1 VFPAVA
7 DFVSKEETMAA
18 PLEGIK
24 ILDLTK
30 LAPGPHCTMI
40 LGDLGAD
47 IIRVDEPGEPTGRR
61 AEQAGTAQVKAPR
74 PSSAPTNALGRN
86 KRSIGLNLKSEPGRE
101 IFLRLAQTA
110 DIVVEEF
117 RPGVAKRLG
126 IDYEVL
132 SQRNPRLIYCAVTGF
147 GQTGP
152 YRDLVGHDLN
162 YIAQAGAL
170 GLIGREDQLPTIPLN
185 LLADYAGGGMHA
197 AIGVLAA
204 LVARYQTGRGQY
216 VDIAMLDG
224 TMLLLAQALSN
235 FYNTNKVPERGTTP
249 GDGGAPFYNIYETSD
264 GKLITIA
271 SMEPWFYANLCR
283 ALGCAQFI
291 GGQYNREQ
299 WPEMFEHFARAFKT
313 KTRDQWWEFLTQA
326 DICTGRMLTLDELE
340 NDPQIRARNMIV
352 EVETPSGETVKQI
365 GISVKLSDT
374 PGSIRALAPTLGQH
388 TEAILEDLGYSRQEV
403 ARWRAEGAIR

>member
-1 VFPAVA
+1 
-7 DFVSKEETMAA
+7 MAA
-18 PLEGIK
+18 SAPLNGIK

-47 IIRVDEPGEPTGRR
+47 IIRVEEPGEPTGRR
-61 AEQAGTAQVKAPR
+61 AAQAGTAQVKAPR
-74 PSSAPTNALGRN
+74 PSYAATNAVARN
-86 KRSIGLNLKSEPGRE
+86 KRSIGLNLKSEPGRD
-101 IFLRLAQTA
+101 IFLRLARNV
-110 DIVVEEF
+110 DVVVEEF

-126 IDYEVL
+126 IDYETL
-132 SQRNPRLIYCAVTGF
+132 SQTNPRLIYCAVTGF

-152 YRDLVGHDLN
+152 YHNLVGHDLN

-170 GLIGREDQLPTIPLN
+170 SLIGRKDQMPSIPLN

-204 LVARYQTGRGQY
+204 LVARNQTGRGQY

-224 TMLLLAQALSN
+224 VMLLLAQALSTYFGN
-235 FYNTNKVPERGTTP
+235 QRVPERGTQP
-249 GDGGAPFYNIYETSD
+249 GDGGAPFYNMYETKD
-264 GKLITIA
+264 GRIITIA

-283 ALGCAQFI
+283 ALNCEQYI
-291 GGQYNREQ
+291 GGQYQREK
-299 WPEMFEHFARAFKT
+299 WPEMFEHFARTFKT
-313 KTRDQWWEFLTQA
+313 RTRDEWWEILTKA
-326 DICTGRMLTLDELE
+326 DICVGRMLTVDELE

-374 PGSIRALAPTLGQH
+374 PGSIRSLAPTLGQH
-388 TEAILEDLGYSRQEV
+388 TDSILADLGYTPQDI
-403 ARWRAEGAIR
+403 ARWRADGAIR

>member
-1 VFPAVA
+1 
-7 DFVSKEETMAA
+7 MAA
-18 PLEGIK
+18 PTPLDGIK

-47 IIRVDEPGEPTGRR
+47 IVRVEEPGEPTGRR
-61 AEQAGTAQVKAPR
+61 AAQSGTLQVKAPR
-74 PSSAPTNALGRN
+74 PSYAPTNAVARN
-86 KRSIGLNLKSEPGRE
+86 KRSIGLNLKSQPGRD
-101 IFLRLAQTA
+101 IFLRLAGDA
-110 DIVVEEF
+110 DVVVEEF

-132 SQRNPRLIYCAVTGF
+132 SGLNPRLIYCAVTGF

-170 GLIGREDQLPTIPLN
+170 GLIGRRDQLPTIPLN

-204 LVARYQTGRGQY
+204 LVARNQTGRGQY

-224 TMLLLAQALSN
+224 VMLLLAQALSTY
-235 FYNTNKVPERGTTP
+235 FGSRKVPERGTQP
-249 GDGGAPFYNIYETSD
+249 GDGGAPFYNMYETSD
-264 GKLITIA
+264 GKIITIA

-283 ALGCAQFI
+283 ALKCEQYI
-291 GGQYNREQ
+291 GGQYERDK
-299 WPEMFEHFARAFKT
+299 WPEMSEHFASTFKT
-313 KTRDQWWEFLTQA
+313 KTRNDWWDILTQA
-326 DICTGRMLTLDELE
+326 DICVGRMLTLDELE

-352 EVETPSGETVKQI
+352 EVDTPSGETVKQV

-374 PGSIRALAPTLGQH
+374 PGSIRSLAPTLGQH
-388 TEAILEDLGYSRQEV
+388 TDAILADLGYAPQDI